1 MNRKRLTLR
10 ICELASRSHAPHTLV
25 LNDMAHARLLLH
37 TKVTLVMKPLDVEL
51 PFYEA
56 GTMLESHNT
65 FSIPYLRN
73 EGGEIRGGGE
83 REAKT

>member
-10 ICELASRSHAPHTLV
+10 ICELDSSLARMLLS

-37 TKVTLVMKPLDVEL
+37 TKVTLVMKPLAIEL
-51 PFYEA
+51 PCNDA